1 MTDLVDTREHL
12 AADEAAFRDLYDRLL
27 PGVYGYLAHRC
38 GDRELAMDLTQ
49 EVFMAVYAGLHT
61 IRQDASMAAWVCTV
75 ARNLAIDWVRQR
87 AREQRRQ
94 AEEPAWWMLPDVART
109 PEQELLHR
117 QDLARIAAVLAELSP
132 EARLAVEMHR
142 FGGYTLSEIAARLN
156 VSVPTV
162 HRLVR
167 DALVKIAV
175 RLGAQ
180 SEE

>member
-1 MTDLVDTREHL
+1 MAPGQDSTAFGLFATHRGALIDYANGIVGDRAQAEDLVQEAFLRFATAKDKPQVERP
-12 AADEAAFRDLYDRLL
+12 AAYLYRI
-27 PGVYGYLAHRC
+27 V
-38 GDRELAMDLTQ
+38 
-49 EVFMAVYAGLHT
+49 
-61 IRQDASMAAWVCTV
+61 
-75 ARNLAIDWVRQR
+75 RNLAIDWVRQR